1 MKSTGN
7 TYWPWIRSISPNAV
21 LPGATPVSEDCHDP
35 HVNSYQTWVSE
46 GSYQR
51 PVATERKHHIV
62 PWPDPAAVQ
71 CCDYQAPAAA
81 WKHHFWASS
90 ICSDTSAAKL
100 LKAHSQRGRSQLA
113 PPPKRK
119 ITTATFLI
127 CKINAWRSTSSAHH
141 WKILH
146 CYYVWR
152 GFFFQVSYWHVT
164 TTIFITL
171 RWTFIKHGRK
181 LTFFPIRGNGIWFF
195 IPSKHLFTDRMNPI
209 NCFNPCIHLE
219 PILYRIA
226 KKHVIKVNE
235 HNYQRVQIWGFW
247 ILFLRHFI
255 CDHFTICL
263 HRKIRKS
270 CTRLEDKRICI
281 KIHAES
287 LL

>member
-51 PVATERKHHIV
+51 PVATERKHHTV

-100 LKAHSQRGRSQLA
+100 LKAHSHRGRSQLA

-119 ITTATFLI
+119 ITTAIFLI

-152 GFFFQVSYWHVT
+152 GFFFPSVILACNNHNIHNTQVNFHKAWE
-164 TTIFITL
+164 
-171 RWTFIKHGRK
+171 K
-181 LTFFPIRGNGIWFF
+181 
-195 IPSKHLFTDRMNPI
+195 I
-209 NCFNPCIHLE
+209 NVLP
-219 PILYRIA
+219 
-226 KKHVIKVNE
+226 
-235 HNYQRVQIWGFW
+235 YQRKWNLVFHSIK
-247 ILFLRHFI
+247 
-255 CDHFTICL
+255 TTL
-263 HRKIRKS
+263 HRQDKS
-270 CTRLEDKRICI
+270 HK
-281 KIHAES
+281 